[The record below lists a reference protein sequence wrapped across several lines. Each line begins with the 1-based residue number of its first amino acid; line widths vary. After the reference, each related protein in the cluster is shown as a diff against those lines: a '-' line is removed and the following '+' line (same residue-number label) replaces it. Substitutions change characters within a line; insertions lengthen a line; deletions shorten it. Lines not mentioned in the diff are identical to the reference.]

1 MKKIIYL
8 ILLLILTTSVLPA
21 QKNFT
26 DGGLIQSNGDTLH
39 GQIDYQ
45 EWDLNPSGIQF
56 RPSSSGAA
64 TAFDYRNIAGF
75 FVTGKNEIYQTATVY
90 INNEPSDMHKMPS
103 YSSVGEAIRNFRPV
117 RDTVFLRVLARGKL
131 SLYEYK
137 DNNGAHYLA
146 QPEGDTIRE
155 LVARKVNVNSNTVP
169 LDEYKN
175 QLKFM
180 TVACST
186 LGVNFDKLT
195 YSDKTLLDVVKKFNQ
210 CTGNSVYSVQQEKAG
225 KSIYLMAG
233 AGFPS
238 FELSGPL
245 VSDNTHDDEYTLTG
259 LAPVFGVGC
268 DFNFSRARGKRGGG
282 LELYAS
288 QYSLDHAVEGIFGR
302 ALTYKVD
309 MGYLRMLAFF
319 RQTLTTGKVSPYLKA
334 GIGATYYFKS
344 DVSYSYISSA
354 GGMVE
359 NIRPTKK
366 GDVCF
371 IGGVGARM
379 GRFHLEA
386 RFEWGSNLAE
396 FDASETLKANMFSLV
411 AAYSF
416 IR

>member
-1 MKKIIYL
+1 MKKLLIP
-8 ILLLILTTSVLPA
+8 ILLLLLTTSVLPA

-26 DGGLIQSNGDTLH
+26 DGGVIQWNGDTLR

-56 RPSSSGAA
+56 RSSPSGTA
-64 TAFDYRNIAGF
+64 TAFDYRSIAGF
-75 FVTGKNEIYQTATVY
+75 FVTEKKEIYQTATVY
-90 INNEPSDMHKMPS
+90 LNNEPSDMRKMPS
-103 YSSVGEAIRNFRPV
+103 FSSVGEAIRNFRPE
-117 RDTVFLRVLARGKL
+117 RDTVFLRVLARGKM

-137 DNNGAHYLA
+137 DNNMAHFLA

-155 LVARKVNVNSNTVP
+155 LVARKVNVNSNIVP

-210 CTGNSVYSVQQEKAG
+210 CTRNSVYSVQQEKAG
-225 KSIYLMAG
+225 KSIYLVAG

-238 FELSGPL
+238 FEISGPV
-245 VSDNTHDDEYTLTG
+245 VSDNTHDDEYILTG
-259 LAPVFGVGC
+259 AAPVFGGGC

-282 LELYAS
+282 LELYAT
-288 QYSLDHAVEGIFGR
+288 QYSLSHVADDIFGR
-302 ALTYKVD
+302 ELTYKVD

-334 GIGATYYFKS
+334 GIGASYYFNS

-354 GGMVE
+354 SGMVE
-359 NIRPTKK
+359 NARPTKK

-371 IGGVGARM
+371 VGGLGARM
-379 GRFHLEA
+379 GRFHLET

-396 FDASETLKANMFSLV
+396 FDASETLKANLLSLV

-416 IR
+416 VR